1 MKLTKTLKN
10 LGSKAWLL
18 MAFTWGFGHVAQA
31 QICAATNSYGCSI
44 DWFDAVT
51 IKNSKGQVASYSGL
65 TCGNTGATNKLMT
78 SGPCID
84 ITPGEEIEM
93 YISNGCTYS
102 EWAGVFLDLNRD
114 NNFQSSECISGPS
127 GPFGQI
133 AAKQNK
139 TVKIKIPCGNQSSGT
154 AILRVRC
161 FYGSFTT
168 SQGCGTINNYGN
180 IMDFEVNIL
189 NVTKPTASISVPT
202 GTSYVKS
209 PTTFTAGGGG
219 NWTYN
224 WTFDQASTIISNK
237 AVKGV
242 ATWNNAGTYDVKLV
256 VDYCGD
262 KDSAVSSVKIVAPT
276 AAPNADFIAD
286 LNEVEQ
292 YYNVQLFDL
301 SDNGAYKWSWELYS
315 PTGADDQTA
324 TDQNPSFT
332 LNEFGWYKVCLT
344 SENDIGPSTAKC
356 KSKYIECTSATEFY
370 MGPSKEG
377 NSKNG
382 TLFDN
387 GGPTANY
394 GDNRKPSIDY
404 FKILPCGAEKITLS
418 FAELV
423 LKDAG
428 DKIRIYD
435 APEADPLKEVTPTQ
449 GITSTNQAYW
459 DTTDIVLTSGAGYIT
474 FETNGAGNDKGFI
487 LNWKSKLG
495 PALPPNAKWTT
506 DYNPAANSMAVT
518 FTNASTQTEGAP
530 SYEWWVDQNAV
541 GTGESYTE
549 FFSTDGT
556 YEVCLVA
563 QTCNGN
569 DTFCDNVTILTPNKP
584 GALDYKADNVRPNV
598 LDVVSFTTKTDYAN
612 KFEWNIFPTS
622 FTYMNGTSASS
633 QNPQIKFLKGGAYTF
648 TLKAWNSVGGDSATQ
663 KKLIKNKY
671 VIVLDY
677 CTPLVSMMSADVAI
691 NTVTLENSKGVKLIN
706 SITAGGQSAYTSFTD
721 TKYPAV
727 LTFGSTYDL
736 TVSRLTNSNPVNY
749 KAWVDWNIDG
759 DFTDAGEEVMSTG
772 SMTGT
777 SASATVK
784 VPKLSQSFEG
794 LTRLR
799 VAASFSNFSNTPCG
813 VNQVGEYEDYLL
825 KLAND
830 MTVPSIR
837 LVGSDTIRVERGSS
851 KTSCYAEVANSTYS
865 ASDPTEGDMTSLVV
879 VKSDLDCTVPG
890 VYSITFD
897 VEDASGN
904 KAEQRTRTVIVVL
917 DRTAPVLTLNGNS
930 TITMEQCDTYSEL
943 GAVANDAVDGN
954 LTSAIQIAGS
964 VDGSTVGDYTLVYTV
979 KDAQGNTATAT
990 RLVQVRDTKK
1000 PGIYRLN
1007 QRITDG
1013 STIDVQIK
1021 SPFVDE
1027 VYAIDDCNGSIFLS
1041 KNPGFNGPVNTQIR
1055 ATYPIT
1061 YKAKDPSGNAADEDG
1076 YTINYR
1082 VDDFIAPNIELN
1094 TSDTIL
1100 HDVMTPYSSRNVTV
1114 SDNYYPLS
1122 QISITKSGT
1131 VDVYTLG
1138 TYEESYTAI
1147 DESGNSST
1155 KSRFVKV
1162 VDRKAPEIIAPVVSA
1177 CVGTPFWAMSGIQVR
1192 DNYYSSNDLMPLV
1205 EVVTHN
1211 VNIWQSGVYSITY
1224 QVTDPSGNS
1233 SNLVVREVY
1242 VEYPPNCF
1250 NTYMGVEEAN
1260 AEGNLT
1266 VQPNPTRG
1274 EVTLVWKG
1282 IAQQKADISV
1292 INALGAVVYQLNG
1305 VENGFGRQT
1314 LDLSQLAPGMYTV
1327 RVIQGSEVQ
1336 AQKLII
1342 NR

>member
-1 MKLTKTLKN
+1 M
-10 LGSKAWLL
+10 
-18 MAFTWGFGHVAQA
+18 
-31 QICAATNSYGCSI
+31 
-44 DWFDAVT
+44 
-51 IKNSKGQVASYSGL
+51 
-65 TCGNTGATNKLMT
+65 
-78 SGPCID
+78 
-84 ITPGEEIEM
+84 
-93 YISNGCTYS
+93 
-102 EWAGVFLDLNRD
+102 
-114 NNFQSSECISGPS
+114 
-127 GPFGQI
+127 
-133 AAKQNK
+133 
-139 TVKIKIPCGNQSSGT
+139 
-154 AILRVRC
+154 
-161 FYGSFTT
+161 
-168 SQGCGTINNYGN
+168 
-180 IMDFEVNIL
+180 
-189 NVTKPTASISVPT
+189 
-202 GTSYVKS
+202 
-209 PTTFTAGGGG
+209 
-219 NWTYN
+219 
-224 WTFDQASTIISNK
+224 
-237 AVKGV
+237 
-242 ATWNNAGTYDVKLV
+242 
-256 VDYCGD
+256 
-262 KDSAVSSVKIVAPT
+262 AVS
-276 AAPNADFIAD
+276 
-286 LNEVEQ
+286 
-292 YYNVQLFDL
+292 
-301 SDNGAYKWSWELYS
+301 
-315 PTGADDQTA
+315 
-324 TDQNPSFT
+324 
-332 LNEFGWYKVCLT
+332 
-344 SENDIGPSTAKC
+344 
-356 KSKYIECTSATEFY
+356 
-370 MGPSKEG
+370 
-377 NSKNG
+377 
-382 TLFDN
+382 
-387 GGPTANY
+387 
-394 GDNRKPSIDY
+394 
-404 FKILPCGAEKITLS
+404 
-418 FAELV
+418 FA
-423 LKDAG
+423 
-428 DKIRIYD
+428 
-435 APEADPLKEVTPTQ
+435 
-449 GITSTNQAYW
+449 
-459 DTTDIVLTSGAGYIT
+459 
-474 FETNGAGNDKGFI
+474 
-487 LNWKSKLG
+487 
-495 PALPPNAKWTT
+495 
-506 DYNPAANSMAVT
+506 
-518 FTNASTQTEGAP
+518 NASTQTEGAP
-530 SYEWWVDQNAV
+530 TYEWWIDQNIA
-541 GTGESYTE
+541 GTGENYTE

-569 DTFCDNVTILTPNKP
+569 DTFCDNVTILTPTKP
-584 GALDYKADNVRPNV
+584 GALDYTADNVRPNV

-622 FTYMNGTSASS
+622 FTYMNGTSATS

-706 SITAGGQSAYTSFTD
+706 SNTSGGQAAYTSYAE

-736 TVSRLTNSNPVNY
+736 TVSRLSNSNPVNY

-759 DFTDAGEEVMSTG
+759 DFNDAGEEVLNSG
-772 SMTGT
+772 SITGT
-777 SASATVK
+777 TASATVK

-830 MTVPSIR
+830 MTVPTIR

-851 KTSCYAEVANSTYS
+851 KTSCYAEVANTTYS
-865 ASDPTEGDMTSLVV
+865 ANDPTEGDMTSLVV
-879 VKSDLDCTVPG
+879 VNSDLDCTVPG

-917 DRTAPVLTLNGNS
+917 DRTAPVLTLNGNT

-954 LTSAIQIAGS
+954 LTSAIQITGS
-964 VDGSTVGDYTLVYTV
+964 VDASTVGDYTLVYTV
-979 KDAQGNTATAT
+979 KDAQGNTASAT

-1013 STIDVQIK
+1013 TTIDVQIK

-1027 VYAIDDCNGSIFLS
+1027 VYAMDDCNGSIFLS

-1094 TSDTIL
+1094 TSDTVL
-1100 HDVMTPYSSRNVTV
+1100 HDVMTPYASRNVTV
-1114 SDNYYPLS
+1114 SDNYYSLS
-1122 QISITKSGT
+1122 QISLTKTGS
-1131 VDVYTLG
+1131 VDVFTLG
-1138 TYEESYTAI
+1138 MYEESYTAI
-1147 DESGNSST
+1147 DESGNTAT

-1162 VDRKAPEIIAPVVSA
+1162 VDRKAPELVAPVVSA

-1192 DNYYSSNDLMPLV
+1192 DNYYSAADLMPLV

-1224 QVTDPSGNS
+1224 QVTDPSGNQ

-1250 NTYMGVEEAN
+1250 NTYMGVEEQS
-1260 AEGNLT
+1260 AEGTLS
-1266 VQPNPTRG
+1266 VQPNPSRG

-1282 IAQQKADISV
+1282 IAQQKADIAV

-1314 LDLSQLAPGMYTV
+1314 LDLSHVAPGMYTV
-1327 RVIQGSEVQ
+1327 RVIQGAEVQ
-1336 AQKLII
+1336 TQKLII